1 MLLQDFRQTFCKIH
15 LRKEDWNTMI
25 TNGFTYVAVLMF
37 MAAVLVTL
45 EKKTTGGLAK
55 FFKFVPAVVLC
66 YLLAMLLCTVKLWD
80 MDSTKPAYSA
90 LKNSLTYA
98 MIFTMLLRCDIRKI
112 IKLGPKMLLG
122 FFTASFSIM
131 IGFVL
136 AFLLMKPFITSN
148 AWMGLGALCGSWLG
162 GSGNM
167 VAVQAALD
175 ISEADMGYALVID
188 SIDYSL
194 WVMFLLWAIQLAPKF
209 NKWTKADTRL
219 LDEVSTRLAEDAKA
233 QNNPLTFQSLLLL
246 IGSALLVS
254 AIAQNVGAAINTAAP
269 WLDTATWTVLTV
281 TILGLIG
288 AVSPM
293 GKVAGSAEV
302 SNLMLYSVIALLAS
316 RASLAE
322 LTAAPAWI
330 ITGFI
335 VLAIHGVLMLIVSK
349 LLKIDMF
356 TAGVASLANIGGSA
370 SAPVLAGSYAGSLV
384 PVGILMALMG
394 YVIGTPFGI
403 LTARI
408 MEMLA

>member
-25 TNGFTYVAVLMF
+25 TNGFTYVAVLLF

-136 AFLLMKPFITSN
+136 AFLLMKNFIGSEG
-148 AWMGLGALCGSWLG
+148 WMGLGALCGSWLG

-219 LDEVSTRLAEDAKA
+219 LDEVSSRLAEDAKA

-254 AIAQNVGAAINTAAP
+254 AIAQNVGAAVNTVAP